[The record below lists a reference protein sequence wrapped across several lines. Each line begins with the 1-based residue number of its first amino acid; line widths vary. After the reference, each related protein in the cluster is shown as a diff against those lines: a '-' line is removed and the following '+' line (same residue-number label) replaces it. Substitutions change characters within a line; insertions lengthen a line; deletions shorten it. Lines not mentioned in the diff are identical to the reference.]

1 MDNLLKALTFRDGL
15 IPAVI
20 VDASDGQ
27 VLTLCY
33 MNREALQRTL
43 ETDLVHV
50 FRRSKGRLMLKG
62 ETSGHT
68 QRVREIRL
76 DCAGN
81 SLLVAVEQT
90 VAACHAG
97 FKSCYYRRYDP
108 AGDAL
113 EEVEERVF
121 DPGDVY

>member
-1 MDNLLKALTFRDGL
+1 MDNLLKALTFKDEL

-20 VDASDGQ
+20 IDASDGQ

-43 ETDLVHV
+43 ETRLVHV

-62 ETSGHT
+62 ESSGHT
-68 QRVREIRL
+68 QKVMDIRL

-108 AGDAL
+108 AGDAV
-113 EEVEERVF
+113 EEVEARVF
-121 DPGDVY
+121 DPEDVY